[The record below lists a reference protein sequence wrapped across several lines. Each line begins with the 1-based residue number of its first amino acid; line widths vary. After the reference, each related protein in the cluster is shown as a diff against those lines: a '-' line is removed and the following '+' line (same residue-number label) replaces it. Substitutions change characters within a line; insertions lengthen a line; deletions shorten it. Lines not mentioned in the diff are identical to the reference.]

1 MSANRAICLVT
12 AALTLLVSG
21 ARVSAQAPAQKP
33 GAPAAAAPAAPPAA
47 AAAAPDASAP
57 ASGTPEAPA
66 APGAAAPGTAPPAE
80 AYSYNPEGRRDPF
93 VSLLVRGG
101 ERSAKDVRP
110 TGREGLLI
118 AEVTLRGI
126 VKNGAAYMAML
137 QGADNKTYIVH
148 AGDKMLDG
156 VVKMISADAI
166 VFAQDVND
174 PLSLVKEREVRKALR
189 LTEEGK

>member
-1 MSANRAICLVT
+1 
-12 AALTLLVSG
+12 
-21 ARVSAQAPAQKP
+21 
-33 GAPAAAAPAAPPAA
+33 
-47 AAAAPDASAP
+47 
-57 ASGTPEAPA
+57 
-66 APGAAAPGTAPPAE
+66 
-80 AYSYNPEGRRDPF
+80 
-93 VSLLVRGG
+93 
-101 ERSAKDVRP
+101 
-110 TGREGLLI
+110 
-118 AEVTLRGI
+118 